1 MHHAAGGCLC
11 GAEVA
16 GRPVRSVVKRERR
29 AIGVTLPA
37 RRGSGAP
44 QRTQWSIVDH
54 RAAV

>member
-1 MHHAAGGCLC
+1 MHHAAGGCLR

-16 GRPVRSVVKRERR
+16 GRPVRSVAKRERR
-29 AIGVTLPA
+29 AIGVTLAA
-37 RRGSGAP
+37 RCGSGAP